1 MDECCF
7 FTFLSSFLLFD
18 AVGFSILLGLPL
30 LESHLLIPYEE
41 SFKKIKKIT
50 KTEEIPLDIF
60 PSSYIT
66 ITVDLF
72 FIVSL
77 LYLISASLIMCGFL
91 GWGCWWYG
99 IRITMVTTGFTIFLV
114 ISFHFYRKSLTKT
127 KLLID
132 FITS

>member
-30 LESHLLIPYEE
+30 LESYLLIPYTK
-41 SFKKIKKIT
+41 SLNKIKKIT
-50 KTEEIPLDIF
+50 KTEEIPLDKF

-72 FIVSL
+72 FLVSL
-77 LYLISASLIMCGFL
+77 SYIISASLIMSGFL
-91 GWGCWWYG
+91 GGECWRYG
-99 IRITMVTTGFTIFLV
+99 IHITMVTTGFTIFLV
-114 ISFHFYRKSLTKT
+114 ISLHLYRKWLTKT